1 VFQIVLTENNKA
13 LEFVILSV
21 FVAHFTNDLN
31 KINPVYS
38 MLNVCEKKVKRAK
51 NKAFVSHTANQSNFS
66 Y

>member
-38 MLNVCEKKVKRAK
+38 MLNVCEKKSKK
-51 NKAFVSHTANQSNFS
+51 GQK
-66 Y
+66 